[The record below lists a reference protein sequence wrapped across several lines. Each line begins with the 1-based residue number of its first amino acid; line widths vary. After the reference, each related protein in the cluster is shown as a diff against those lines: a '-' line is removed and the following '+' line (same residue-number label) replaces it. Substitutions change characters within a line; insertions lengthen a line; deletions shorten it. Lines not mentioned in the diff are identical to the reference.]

1 MKNKIYS
8 HFRSFSFIYTI
19 VKKWEVLK
27 DEIFIYWIN
36 IYRISNI
43 FLYYTR
49 FWEYKYFNIKIK
61 HNPDCNVMCITIIYE
76 FLYLNLNC
84 NVMLYLFFKFQHVFL
99 PDMINISLNICLL
112 LTSLGDSQ
120 LQLSETG
127 GYNAFIC

>member
-1 MKNKIYS
+1 
-8 HFRSFSFIYTI
+8 
-19 VKKWEVLK
+19 
-27 DEIFIYWIN
+27 
-36 IYRISNI
+36 
-43 FLYYTR
+43 
-49 FWEYKYFNIKIK
+49 
-61 HNPDCNVMCITIIYE
+61 MCITIIYE

-84 NVMLYLFFKFQHVFL
+84 DVMLYLFFKFQHVFL